1 MNKIF
6 PKQFVVSI
14 AGIAFLLITA
24 SLLRLGF
31 YLTNLDYFIPLSF
44 SEIASAF
51 LTGVRFD
58 VSGILYLN
66 IIIIVVF
73 NLPYLY
79 PVKKLPKIIYF
90 LVFLILNLLGFFISV
105 ADFGYFRTTQ
115 RRLSFE
121 IFAMTEDI
129 LRYVPSLVQTHFL
142 LFLVF
147 LIVSFIFAFIAY
159 RLFSRLDSVIHD
171 KKLWLPEI
179 LGFVIIMLI
188 TATGIR
194 GGFQLKPIR
203 QADAFRGNMTAGYLS
218 MNTPFNII
226 RSRTQPVFQNVN
238 IMDKNES
245 RDIVR
250 KMIFNHNEIPLN
262 DEFTFMRKTSGT
274 GDTLKPN
281 IVIFMMESWSA
292 KYSNAVTGN
301 KSYTP
306 FFDSLSKHGLLFTD
320 FFANGQ
326 RSIEAVPSVLVSVPS
341 FSGNSLISSS
351 AEMNKYRG
359 LGSIL
364 NESGYYTSF
373 HHGAV
378 TGSMGFN
385 SFSKL
390 AGFSGYF
397 GKENFIDTTGFNY
410 DGVWGI
416 YDEPFFI
423 DAGSK
428 MNSFNQPFCSVIF
441 SLSSHDPFSI
451 PVNRKEIFDKHKG
464 ENELDISVRYS
475 DFSLSEFFEYA
486 SGQKWFDNTIFL
498 ITADH
503 TLFNSRMNFTS
514 TYHIPLLMYS
524 PKFIKP
530 GVYDRIASQVDILPS
545 LIDMLNL
552 NTVHSSMGVS
562 FFDTTKTR
570 YCFEIFGEYFCI
582 IDDEFVLITNFE
594 KEPDMYRYKTDPNL
608 SENVALKYKD
618 VTDGLLRKLTAYY
631 QEISNAVSGDKI
643 YNPNP

>member
-1 MNKIF
+1 MNRIF
-6 PKQFVVSI
+6 SKQFVVSI

-31 YLTNLDYFIPLSF
+31 YLTNLDYFAPLPF
-44 SEIASAF
+44 SDIVTAF
-51 LTGVRFD
+51 LAGIRFD
-58 VSGILYLN
+58 ISGILYLN
-66 IIIIVVF
+66 IIIIVIF

-79 PVKKLPKIIYF
+79 PVKRIQKVVYF
-90 LVFLILNLLGFFISV
+90 TVFIALNLLGFFVSV
-105 ADFGYFRTTQ
+105 ADFGYFRNTQ

-121 IFAMTEDI
+121 IFVMTEDI
-129 LRYVPSLVQTHFL
+129 VRYIPSLIQNHII

-147 LIVSFIFAFIAY
+147 LIISFIFVFLAY
-159 RLFSRLDSVIHD
+159 RLFLRIDSGIRN
-171 KKLWLPEI
+171 KKFWLSEI

-238 IMDKNES
+238 FMDKNES
-245 RDIVR
+245 RYVVR
-250 KMIFNHNEIPLN
+250 KMIFNRDEKPLS
-262 DEFTFMRKTSGT
+262 DGYTFMRKTSGT

-351 AEMNKYRG
+351 AEMNKFRG

-364 NESGYYTSF
+364 NENGYYTSF
-373 HHGAV
+373 HHGAT

-385 SFSKL
+385 SFTKL
-390 AGFSGYF
+390 AGFNEYF
-397 GKENFIDTTGFNY
+397 GKENFIDPTGFNY
-410 DGVWGI
+410 DGVWGV

-423 DAGSK
+423 DAASK
-428 MNSFNQPFCSVIF
+428 MNTFNQPFCSVIF

-451 PVNRKEIFDKHKG
+451 PVNRKEFFEKYKG
-464 ENELDISVRYS
+464 ENELDVSVRYS
-475 DFSLSEFFEYA
+475 DFSLSKFFEYA
-486 SGQKWFDNTIFL
+486 GGQKWFDNTIFL

-503 TLFNSRMNFTS
+503 TLFNSRVNYTS
-514 TYHIPLLMYS
+514 TYHIPLLIYS
-524 PKFIKP
+524 PQYIKP
-530 GVYDRIASQVDILPS
+530 GIYDRIASQVDIMPS
-545 LIDMLNL
+545 LIDLLNIS
-552 NTVHSSMGVS
+552 TVHSSMGVS
-562 FFDTTKTR
+562 FFDTTISRFSFQK
-570 YCFEIFGEYFCI
+570 FGEYFCI

-608 SENVALKYKD
+608 TENVARKNKD
-618 VTDGLLRKLTAYY
+618 ISDGLLLKLTAYY
-631 QEISNAVSGDKI
+631 QEISNSVAEDKI
-643 YNPNP
+643 YNSNP

>member
-1 MNKIF
+1 MNRIF
-6 PKQFVVSI
+6 PKQFIVSI
-14 AGIAFLLITA
+14 AGIAYLLVTA
-24 SLLRLGF
+24 SLIRLGF
-31 YLTNLDYFIPLSF
+31 YLTNLDYFTTLSF
-44 SEIASAF
+44 SEIALAF
-51 LTGVRFD
+51 LAGIRFD
-58 VSGILYLN
+58 ISGILYLN
-66 IIIIVVF
+66 IVILTVF

-79 PVKKLPKIIYF
+79 PVKKLYKIIYF
-90 LVFLILNLLGFFISV
+90 SVFTVLNLLGLFVSV
-105 ADFGYFRTTQ
+105 ADFGYFSNTQ

-121 IFAMTEDI
+121 IFAMMEDVI
-129 LRYVPSLVQTHFL
+129 RYLPSLVQTHFI
-142 LFLVF
+142 LFMVF
-147 LIVSFIFAFIAY
+147 LIFSFCFVFLAY
-159 RLFSRLDSVIHD
+159 RLFSRIDSGIQN
-171 KKLWLPEI
+171 KKFLLSEI
-179 LGFVIIMLI
+179 LGFVFIMLI
-188 TATGIR
+188 AVTGIR

-203 QADAFRGNMTAGYLS
+203 QADAFRGNMTAGYIS

-226 RSRTQPVFQNVN
+226 RSRFQPVFRN
-238 IMDKNES
+238 INLMDKNES

-250 KMIFNHNEIPLN
+250 KMIFNHNEKPLN
-262 DEFTFMRKTSGT
+262 DEFTFMRKTAGT

-292 KYSNAVTGN
+292 KYSNAVSGN
-301 KSYTP
+301 KSYVP

-364 NESGYYTSF
+364 KESGYFSSF
-373 HHGAV
+373 HHGAA

-385 SFSKL
+385 SFTKL
-390 AGFSGYF
+390 AGFNEYF

-423 DAGSK
+423 DAATK

-451 PVNRKEIFDKHKG
+451 PVNRKEFFEQYKG
-464 ENELDISVRYS
+464 ENELDVAVRYS
-475 DFSLSEFFEYA
+475 DFSLSKFFGYA
-486 SGQKWFDNTIFL
+486 SAQKWFDNTIFI

-503 TLFNSRMNFTS
+503 TLFNSRINFTS

-524 PKFIKP
+524 PRFIKP
-530 GVYDRIASQVDILPS
+530 GIYDKIASQVDILPS
-545 LIDMLNL
+545 LLDMLNISA
-552 NTVHSSMGVS
+552 VHSSMGVS

-570 YCFEIFGEYFCI
+570 YCFEKFGEYFCI
-582 IDDEFVLITNFE
+582 IDDEYVLITNFE

-608 SENVALKYKD
+608 SENVTSKYKD
-618 VTDGLLRKLTAYY
+618 VTNDLLRKLTAYY
-631 QEISNAVSGDKI
+631 QEISNAVAEDKI
-643 YNPNP
+643 YISNQ